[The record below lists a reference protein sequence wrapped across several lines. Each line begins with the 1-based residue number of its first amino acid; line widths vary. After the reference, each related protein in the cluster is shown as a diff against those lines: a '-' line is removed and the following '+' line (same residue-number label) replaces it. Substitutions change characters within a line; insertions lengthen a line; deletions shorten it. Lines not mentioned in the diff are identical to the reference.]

1 MDTGLKRKLVAGT
14 VVALALAGGG
24 AAIAATQLDSSPSE
38 RSAAV
43 VNDAAQQLGVQPSA
57 LSSALKK
64 ALEDQVDADVTAG
77 RLAKAEGDAI
87 KTRIESGDFPIFGGG
102 LHHADGGHLAGLD
115 AAASYLGLTEAELR
129 TQLEGGKTL
138 AQVATAQGKSLD
150 GLVTALTDAA
160 TTKLDAAVAA
170 GRLTSDQEQSIL
182 TDLKQHVT
190 DMVNGVRPS
199 HAYADGD
206 GFRPGPGF

>member
-1 MDTGLKRKLVAGT
+1 MDIGLKRKLVAGT

-43 VNDAAQQLGVQPSA
+43 VNDAA
-57 LSSALKK
+57 K
-64 ALEDQVDADVTAG
+64 
-77 RLAKAEGDAI
+77 
-87 KTRIESGDFPIFGGG
+87 
-102 LHHADGGHLAGLD
+102 
-115 AAASYLGLTEAELR
+115 
-129 TQLEGGKTL
+129 
-138 AQVATAQGKSLD
+138 
-150 GLVTALTDAA
+150 
-160 TTKLDAAVAA
+160 TKLDAAVAA

-199 HAYADGD
+199 HADADGD